1 MLDVLRRITL
11 VALLILAAGTSTLAA
26 QAKTA
31 PQDKN
36 TVKVPGGLGFAEFKG
51 YETWQVISVSQGAP
65 GIMAAILGNR
75 EMVQAY
81 LDGIPGNGKVF
92 PDGARMA
99 KIHWNTR
106 KLETFPTAINA
117 GSLHDVDFMV
127 KDSKRFA
134 SNGGWGYAAFE
145 YDTLTHQF
153 RPADRNSKPPQN
165 NDASCGAGCHT
176 IVKSSDYVFT
186 KYAPR

>member
-1 MLDVLRRITL
+1 MLRS
-11 VALLILAAGTSTLAA
+11 VALAVMLIGASSALTAQNKPAA
-26 QAKTA
+26 
-31 PQDKN
+31 QDKN

-51 YETWQVISVSQGAP
+51 YESWQVINVSQGAP
-65 GIMAAILGNR
+65 GIMAAIVGNK
-75 EMVQAY
+75 EMIQAY

-99 KIHWNTR
+99 KIHWNTK

-134 SNGGWGYAAFE
+134 SSGGWGYAAFE
-145 YDTLTHQF
+145 YDTLTHTF
-153 RPADRNSKPPQN
+153 RPADRNSKPPQA
-165 NDASCGAGCHT
+165 NDATCGAACHT
-176 IVKSSDYVFT
+176 IVKTSDYVFT

>member
-1 MLDVLRRITL
+1 MLNMLRSSIVT
-11 VALLILAAGTSTLAA
+11 VALLLVTGTVLAA
-26 QAKTA
+26 QGKAA

-36 TVKVPGGLGFAEFKG
+36 TVRVTGGLGFADFKG

-65 GIMAAILGNR
+65 GIMAAIVGNR
-75 EMVQAY
+75 EMIQAY

-99 KIHWNTR
+99 KIHWNTK
-106 KLETFPTAINA
+106 KLETFPTAINP
-117 GSLHDVDFMV
+117 GTLHDVDFML

-134 SNGGWGYAAFE
+134 SSGGWGYAAFE

-153 RPADRNSKPPQN
+153 RPADRNSKPPQA
-165 NDASCGAGCHT
+165 NDATCGAACHS
-176 IVKSSDYVFT
+176 IVNSSDYVFT